1 MCRYYAHSHIC
12 GHTHTVFAAYCPPAA
27 LKQRPC
33 SGGEIWQT
41 LKMDQACVICSNN
54 NSSNAEGMAN
64 ARMAVGKGVGGA
76 GGRR

>member
-12 GHTHTVFAAYCPPAA
+12 GHTNTVFAAYCAPAA

-41 LKMDQACVICSNN
+41 LKMDQVCAICSNN
-54 NSSNAEGMAN
+54 NNGDTSSSVIN
-64 ARMAVGKGVGGA
+64 ARMAVSKTAGA
-76 GGRR
+76 GRR